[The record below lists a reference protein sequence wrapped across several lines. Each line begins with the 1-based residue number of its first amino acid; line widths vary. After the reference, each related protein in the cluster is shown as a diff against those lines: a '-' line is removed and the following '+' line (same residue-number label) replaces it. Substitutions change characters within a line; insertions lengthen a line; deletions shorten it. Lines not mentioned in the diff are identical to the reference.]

1 MWRSFR
7 RRREA
12 WWCRTVCSR
21 WAEMVVG
28 GSVGLRVTGVI
39 LWAPPVQDSVLSAHH
54 PRDYPGPEVE
64 SPRHLVQCLDWVLFV
79 SFLHIYL
86 FENNNISHC
95 ILYCHSPESCK
106 CESDHLMNGASLRW
120 GANALFSKEWME
132 MFSTTCIFWDLDR
145 KNQFVSP
152 GFPSPVKSR
161 VSPPSVQSPVFLLA
175 PSWVL
180 GKPRARLSLVCI
192 YQKHVHIPSEWVL
205 FPSTV
210 PSCVLQVLS
219 PEQQRAFCRIGALI
233 RGFLTRRLLRTEKV
247 KHLCQTV
254 MVRYL
259 CNYAFWNC
267 QIKDPPNLYKELYTG
282 VCVQDTQEFIRS
294 FQAEAQNRDAYSAQ
308 DHSLQERVRAQVR
321 TSPTE
326 CRALSLFRS
335 IHAFVFYA
343 TAAGSSL
350 WHLWHLFRDASGGS
364 IDTAAAGQGAP
375 GGAEAA
381 RNGIR
386 LSVNRDPVKGQWRDT
401 FCSWI

>member
-254 MVRYL
+254 MVSYL

-282 VCVQDTQEFIRS
+282 VCVFRIRRS
-294 FQAEAQNRDAYSAQ
+294 SS
-308 DHSLQERVRAQVR
+308 DHSRPKLRTEMPTQHRITPCRSESEPRWERHPQSAELCLCSGLYTLLCFMPQLRAALYDIYDIFFVMPLGDRLTLLQQDRELRAERKLREMV
-321 TSPTE
+321 S
-326 CRALSLFRS
+326 
-335 IHAFVFYA
+335 
-343 TAAGSSL
+343 GS
-350 WHLWHLFRDASGGS
+350 
-364 IDTAAAGQGAP
+364 Q
-375 GGAEAA
+375 
-381 RNGIR
+381 
-386 LSVNRDPVKGQWRDT
+386 
-401 FCSWI
+401 